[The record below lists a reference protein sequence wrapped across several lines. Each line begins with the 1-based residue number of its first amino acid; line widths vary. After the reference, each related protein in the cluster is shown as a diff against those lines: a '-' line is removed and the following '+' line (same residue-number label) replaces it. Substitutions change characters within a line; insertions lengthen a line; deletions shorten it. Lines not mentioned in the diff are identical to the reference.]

1 MNLGHDTK
9 AFLQCYNIVVLQR
22 CSMQLLGKHFIEGL
36 PSVLQYSSA
45 SEASST
51 AETNRSESESSLKLD
66 HKNTFTNYV
75 MGERICF
82 NS

>member
-1 MNLGHDTK
+1 
-9 AFLQCYNIVVLQR
+9 
-22 CSMQLLGKHFIEGL
+22 MQLSGKYFIKGL
-36 PSVLQYSSA
+36 PSELQYSSA

-51 AETNRSESESSLKLD
+51 AETNRSEYESSLKLD

-82 NS
+82 SS